1 MPSPRALGGTKMRRA
16 EEYTTSLPMVISPTR
31 GRSRPAIERSVV
43 VLPQPLGPRR
53 VKNLPC
59 GTSNATSCAARI
71 AWPRSPTYSVHS
83 PVTVSKLEL
92 PDSEATPDPLG
103 EQHQHEE
110 RQDQH
115 HAERGELD
123 VLAVLPEFPDDEG
136 DHFRAWAVEQDGAR
150 QFPDGNDHDVDPA
163 GNEAGL
169 EQRQDDAPE
178 GRGPRGAA
186 HRGGFLELLVN
197 LEHRSGVVA

>member
-1 MPSPRALGGTKMRRA
+1 MPRPRAFGGIKRFFCDEKTRSPPIA
-16 EEYTTSLPMVISPTR
+16 ISPAR

-83 PVTVSKLEL
+83 PFTVSKLEL
-92 PDSEATPDPLG
+92 PDTKAAPDPLG

-115 HAERGELD
+115 YAERGELD
-123 VLAVLPEFPDDEG
+123 VLAVLPEFPDNDG
-136 DHFRAWAVEQDGAR
+136 DHFG
-150 QFPDGNDHDVDPA
+150 
-163 GNEAGL
+163 
-169 EQRQDDAPE
+169 
-178 GRGPRGAA
+178 
-186 HRGGFLELLVN
+186 
-197 LEHRSGVVA
+197 